1 LISNILFSFG
11 RYVLLV
17 KGMLAV
23 PDQPKMFWNELMQE
37 AAEMGWRS
45 IGIVSIISVFIGGV
59 TTVQTA
65 YQLVSPIIPKAAIAQ
80 IVREAVLLEFSP
92 TLICIVLAGVLGSKM
107 TSEIGNMRISEQ
119 IDALEVIG
127 VNSKNWLIMPKV
139 IASLLI
145 IPMLTMISASLAIL
159 GGRIAGEMTGIIPGE
174 IYDVGLLMGFKSF
187 TVLFMLVKAYCF
199 AFLLSSVACFFG
211 YYCEGGAIEIGRA
224 TTKSVMVNS
233 VLILLMDY
241 LLSMLLLS
249 R

>member
-1 LISNILFSFG
+1 MNFFFAFG
-11 RYVLLV
+11 RYVILLREIFV
-17 KGMLAV
+17 L

-65 YQLVSPIIPKAAIAQ
+65 YQLVSPVIPKAAIAQ

-119 IDALEVIG
+119 IDALEIMG
-127 VNSKNWLIMPKV
+127 INSRNWLIMPKV
-139 IASLLI
+139 IASLII
-145 IPMLTMISASLAIL
+145 IPMLTLISASLAIL
-159 GGRIAGEMTGIIPGE
+159 GGRIAGEMTDIIPGE
-174 IYDVGLLMGFKSF
+174 VYDIGLLMGFKSF
-187 TVLFMLVKAYCF
+187 TVVFMMIKAYCF

-211 YYCEGGAIEIGRA
+211 YYSEGGALEIGRA
-224 TTKSVMVNS
+224 TTKSVIVNS
-233 VLILLMDY
+233 VLILVIDY

-249 R
+249 N